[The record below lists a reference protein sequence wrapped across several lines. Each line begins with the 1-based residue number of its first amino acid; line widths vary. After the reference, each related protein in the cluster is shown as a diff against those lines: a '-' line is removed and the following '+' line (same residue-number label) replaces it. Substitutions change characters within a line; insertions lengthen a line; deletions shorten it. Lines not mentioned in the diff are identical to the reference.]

1 MNYLL
6 NRSLTRILLIASL
19 VISFVLVF
27 ILTAPNIASA
37 SGTTYYFSTSGSNSN
52 DGLSPSAPKETISH
66 ALTLMN
72 AGNTI
77 LFKRGDAWYNASLN
91 LTDKKGTATNPI
103 TIGAYGTGAK
113 PVIAGM
119 YKMDAGWTNV
129 SGTNRW
135 QKSINGSTTLDA
147 YRLFVNG
154 VPKQKVTNAS
164 DVDQLH
170 EWAIAGG
177 IVYLYTG
184 TTTVSPTNVEV
195 IAYNLPSVVSMLRTE
210 HVTVKD
216 IDFRGGS
223 YGRVIWVRS
232 PSSHVTFDNI
242 IVQRANEYGIQAGNL
257 GSDPNDTSYVSHL
270 TITNSLIDK
279 VWLPQE
285 NDTVVTTGDGLFIH
299 HAVDGAVIRGNKILN
314 WGHSGIAL
322 TNYKNHLPG
331 VKHVIVEQN
340 DISNGTSGYMH
351 GLDMNGYSGKT
362 TNNIIRRNY
371 IHDYTT
377 TNHVLGSNNKIYGN
391 IITGATGTVLPNHS
405 FQPWGLDMYPW
416 QAVSGDN
423 DTWMESKDSWIINNT
438 ITETDQYSIYI
449 GDNPGSPSTIKVENN
464 VIANNIMYEYGLSTQ
479 GQVALNVHP
488 QVTGTAF
495 VRNNNF
501 WDPVAQTGD
510 TNGKVARY
518 KNYLG
523 NPANYS
529 LNYDA
534 AQLNSVCPSTC
545 SNNIQMNPLFADPAN
560 RDYRLQSGSHTNLKT
575 GALSYHSDM
584 DRGYS
589 DFFGTPF
596 PSSGGSIGAI
606 QYPGVTRMNLS
617 AGIAPTFSS
626 VNVSDPPPSKLTN
639 GNTASTDY
647 VTVGSSGELVYAQI
661 DLGTLKD
668 VSQIKMWHFH
678 SDGRTYKDVVVQLSK
693 TADFSSYVTTVFNND
708 KDNSSGQG
716 YGSDDE
722 YAESANGKTL
732 TFAPVTA
739 RYARFW
745 LKGNSVN
752 ANNNFVELQIF
763 GTDPIAKL
771 VSQYRDITYSAAG
784 VNDPFPS
791 KLTNG
796 NLTSGDYT
804 DMGNGAAH
812 AVIDL
817 GTTMTLNKIMM
828 WHYFSDSRKYHDV
841 IVQISNDADFSSYT
855 NVFNNDTNN
864 SAGQGIGA
872 DAEYTE
878 TSAGKTISFS
888 PVSGRYV
895 RFWLN
900 GNTINNSN
908 QFVELEVYGY

>member
-1 MNYLL
+1 MNYVSKG
-6 NRSLTRILLIASL
+6 SLSKLFLFAAL
-19 VISFVLVF
+19 VISSVLVS
-27 ILTAPNIASA
+27 ILLTPNVTFATGA
-37 SGTTYYFSTSGSNSN
+37 TYYFSISGSDSN
-52 DGLSPSAPKETISH
+52 NGLSAGAPKQNIST

-91 LTDKKGTATNPI
+91 LTNKAGTASDPI
-103 TIGAYGTGAK
+103 TIGAYGTGPK

-119 YKMDAGWTNV
+119 YRLDTGWTNV
-129 SGTNRW
+129 PGTNRW
-135 QKSINGSTTLDA
+135 QKSINGSTSLDA
-147 YRLFVNG
+147 YRVFVNG
-154 VPKQKVTNAS
+154 IPKQKVTSAN

-170 EWAIAGG
+170 EWAVAGG

-184 TTTVSPTNVEV
+184 SSTIAPTNVEV
-195 IAYNLPSVVSMLRTE
+195 IAYNLSSVVVMENTE
-210 HVTVKD
+210 HVTIKD

-223 YGRVIWVRS
+223 YGRVIWVKA
-232 PSSHVTFDNI
+232 PSSHLTFDNL
-242 IVQRANEYGIQAGNL
+242 IVQRAVQGGIQIGNS
-257 GSDPNDTSYVSHL
+257 GTNPDDTSYVSHI

-314 WGHSGIAL
+314 WGHSGISL
-322 TNYKNHLPG
+322 TNYKNNLPG

-340 DISNGTSGYMH
+340 DISAGTSGYMH
-351 GLDMNGYSGKT
+351 GLDMDGFSGKT

-377 TNHVLGSNNKIYGN
+377 TNHVLGSSNKIYGN

-423 DTWMESKDSWIINNT
+423 DTWMEAKDSWIINNT
-438 ITETDQYSIYI
+438 IAETDQYAIYL
-449 GDNPGSPSTIKVENN
+449 GDNPGSPSTNKVENN
-464 VIANNIMYEYGLSTQ
+464 VIANNIMYEYGLSPQ
-479 GQVALNVHP
+479 GQVGLNVHP

-501 WDPVAQTGD
+501 WDPVVQVGD

-523 NPANYS
+523 APPDFS

-534 AQLNSVCPSTC
+534 AQLNSVCSSTC
-545 SNNIQMNPLFADPAN
+545 SGNVQINPSFIDPAN
-560 RDYRLQSGSHTNLKT
+560 RDYRLQSSSDTSLRT
-575 GALSYHSDM
+575 GALSYHSVM

-596 PSSGGSIGAI
+596 ATSGGSIGAI
-606 QYPGVTRMNLS
+606 QYPGVTRTNLS

-626 VNVSDPPPSKLTN
+626 SASDPPPSKLTN

-647 VTVGSSGELVYAQI
+647 VTVGSPDQLVYAQI
-661 DLGTLKD
+661 DLGALKD
-668 VSQIKMWHFH
+668 ISQIKMWHFYT
-678 SDGRTYKDVVVQLSK
+678 DGRTYKDVVVQLSQ
-693 TADFSSYVTTVFNND
+693 TSDFSSYVTTVFNND

-716 YGSDDE
+716 YGSDAE

-745 LKGNSVN
+745 SKGNSVN
-752 ANNNFVELQIF
+752 TNSNYVELQIF
-763 GTDPIAKL
+763 GSAPIAKL
-771 VSQYRDITYSAAG
+771 VSQYRDITYSAVG
-784 VNDPFPS
+784 VSDPFPS
-791 KLTNG
+791 KLSNG
-796 NLTSGDYT
+796 NLTTGDFVDVGT
-804 DMGNGAAH
+804 GAVH
-812 AVIDL
+812 AVMDL
-817 GTTMTLNKIMM
+817 GATVTLNKIMM

-855 NVFNNDTNN
+855 NVFNNDTDN
-864 SAGQGIGA
+864 SASQGLGT

-878 TSAGKTISFS
+878 TGAGKSITFGPI
-888 PVSGRYV
+888 SGRYV

-900 GNTINNSN
+900 GNTMNTSN